1 MDELVSGACEAGA
14 TVICAEFPRSMI
26 DVNRA
31 ENDIDAGAIDGVWPV
46 PLSPDAATIAGFG
59 LVRRLCRNGLDLYR
73 APLTV
78 AEIQRRLDI
87 YYRPYHACVR
97 SHVMARL
104 AQFGSCLLINAH
116 SMPDRG
122 VNGVAR
128 PDFILGDRD
137 GTSCAP
143 EITDRAK
150 KILQSMGYR
159 VVLNNPYKGREIV
172 ERYGMCGMGGGAQAL
187 QMEMNRKLYMDE
199 TNLEK
204 NSGFAGLQKDLT
216 AFFQIFAS
224 GLQADVAEP
233 LAAE

>member
-1 MDELVSGACEAGA
+1 
-14 TVICAEFPRSMI
+14 MI

-31 ENDIDAGAIDGVWPV
+31 ENDIDPVAIDGVWPG
-46 PLSPDAATIAGFG
+46 PLAPDAATVAGFG
-59 LVRRLCRNGLDLYR
+59 LVRRLCSSGLDLYR

-78 AEIQRRLDI
+78 AEIERRLDI
-87 YYRPYHACVR
+87 YYRPYHACVH

-104 AQFGSCLLINAH
+104 AQFGSCILINAH

-122 VNGVAR
+122 VNGMPR

-143 EITDRAK
+143 EVIDRAK

-172 ERYGMCGMGGGAQAL
+172 ERYGMRGTGQGAQAL

-199 TNLEK
+199 TTLEK
-204 NSGFAGLQKDLT
+204 NSDFDSLRKDLM

-224 GLQADVAEP
+224 GFQCDTVES